1 MNEKESDKMFTFTL
15 PGEPVPGELIP
26 SREKTGGLEKENEK
40 FDRPKHPEF
49 DRKIVDPH
57 LSKLKKPPYPQYF
70 QPQANQN
77 SSRIENTI
85 LDLNRSPIKRNFY
98 ELALKYADMTAED
111 APEVSFMCY
120 WPSYELMSQNQLDWY
135 FCIRTK
141 FRRYEYPKVD
151 LSYIFLYIYELING
165 IGIDSAEDGLFR
177 MIKIWNGYK
186 NLHKK
191 LSSYLP
197 EWIIDYMDV
206 YKCQSEEIFKLL
218 NDFELTPYI
227 SENYIITRT
236 IHTDGVLPIEII
248 AKLSDYPFYKS
259 NFIAKKAQ
267 ITNETPQ
274 ENDEPDNEKLFL
286 NGIPSVI
293 KKTDDFMKIEG
304 PGIFESYT
312 PEVVQSKGKIP
323 FRSAVFEK
331 NLRTNPITSD
341 YMGFQ
346 PLRSFITL
354 IIKHYENELRSLC
367 NYRGKLKAD
376 TLPEGILKVIKKSA
390 GEDFT
395 QNRRKDVVISVNK
408 ETLIRLI
415 NESEMIKRMLLEPVY
430 EAEETV
436 SEPCDPAEET
446 TAHAE
451 ETVSGP
457 RVPAEEN
464 TTYAEEIPVDG
475 AVDSEEYT
483 VPERDGNEPQSDM
496 LDLIGSLS
504 DIQRIILN
512 YLIKNNGR
520 CDEKSLLSQFKNVF
534 ITTEADAIN
543 EKSLEV
549 FSDLLI
555 AYEDGNW
562 YIIEDYI
569 DEIKEY
575 LE

>member
-1 MNEKESDKMFTFTL
+1 MIEKESDKMFTFTL
-15 PGEPVPGELIP
+15 PGEPVLGELIP
-26 SREKTGGLEKENEK
+26 SREKIGGSEKANEVI
-40 FDRPKHPEF
+40 DRPKHPEF
-49 DRKIVDPH
+49 DRKLYDPH
-57 LSKLKKPPYPQYF
+57 SGKIKKPPSAPYYQSPTYQY
-70 QPQANQN
+70 

-98 ELALKYADMTAED
+98 ELALKYTDMTVED

-135 FCIRTK
+135 FCVRTK
-141 FRRYEYPKVD
+141 FRRYEYPKAD

-165 IGIDSAEDGLFR
+165 IGIENAEDGLVR
-177 MIKIWNGYK
+177 MIQIWNGYK

-206 YKCQSEEIFKLL
+206 YKCQSENIFNLL

-236 IHTDGVLPIEII
+236 IHTDGILPIEII
-248 AKLSDYPFYKS
+248 AKLSDYAFYKS

-267 ITNETPQ
+267 IPDGTEQ
-274 ENDEPDNEKLFL
+274 ESDEPDNEKLFL
-286 NGIPSVI
+286 NGLPLVI
-293 KKTDDFMKIEG
+293 KKTDQFMKSEG
-304 PGIFESYT
+304 KGIFDTYT
-312 PEVVQSKGKIP
+312 PEVIQSKGKIP

-354 IIKHYENELRSLC
+354 IIKHYENALRSLC

-376 TLPEGILKVIKKSA
+376 MLPEGILKVIKNSA
-390 GEDFT
+390 AEDFA
-395 QNRRKDVVISVNK
+395 QNRRKEVVLSVNK

-415 NESEMIKRMLLEPVY
+415 HESEMIKKMLLEPVY
-430 EAEETV
+430 EAEAEI
-436 SEPCDPAEET
+436 SEPCAPDAAVEDTAYITDHSDHSDTGITEEK
-446 TAHAE
+446 
-451 ETVSGP
+451 
-457 RVPAEEN
+457 
-464 TTYAEEIPVDG
+464 
-475 AVDSEEYT
+475 EYT
-483 VPERDGNEPQSDM
+483 VAENDGNEPENDA
-496 LDLIGSLS
+496 LNLISSLT
-504 DIQRIILN
+504 DIQREILN
-512 YLIKNNGR
+512 FLIKNGGR
-520 CDEKSLLSQFKNVF
+520 CDEKSLSGQFKNIF

-549 FSDLLI
+549 FNDLFI
-555 AYEDGNW
+555 AYEDGYW
-562 YIIEDYI
+562 YIIEDYL

>member
-15 PGEPVPGELIP
+15 PGEPVLGELIP
-26 SREKTGGLEKENEK
+26 SREKISGTEKANENT
-40 FDRPKHPEF
+40 DRPKHPEY
-49 DRKIVDPH
+49 DRKIYDPH
-57 LSKLKKPPYPQYF
+57 SGKTKKPTNPQYF
-70 QPQANQN
+70 QSPAYQY

-120 WPSYELMSQNQLDWY
+120 WPSYELMSKNQLDWY

-165 IGIDSAEDGLFR
+165 IGIENAEDGLIR
-177 MIKIWNGYK
+177 IIKIWNGYK
-186 NLHKK
+186 NFHKK
-191 LSSYLP
+191 LSGYLP

-206 YKCQSEEIFKLL
+206 YKCQSEDIFKLL

-227 SENYIITRT
+227 SENYIITRYLN
-236 IHTDGVLPIEII
+236 TDGILPIEII
-248 AKLSDYPFYKS
+248 AKLSDYAFYKS

-267 ITNETPQ
+267 IADGTAQ
-274 ENDEPDNEKLFL
+274 ENDEPDNEILFL

-293 KKTDDFMKIEG
+293 KKTDNFMKSKG
-304 PGIFESYT
+304 PGIFESYK
-312 PEVVQSKGKIP
+312 PEVIQSKGKIP

-354 IIKHYENELRSLC
+354 IIKHYENDLRSLC
-367 NYRGKLKAD
+367 NYRGKLKTD
-376 TLPEGILKVIKKSA
+376 MLPEDILKVIKKSA
-390 GEDFT
+390 DEDFT

-415 NESEMIKRMLLEPVY
+415 NESEIIKKMLLEPVY
-430 EAEETV
+430 ESEEAEISDIRVPGAADEDSAYLSGSLVNSDAGAEEV
-436 SEPCDPAEET
+436 K
-446 TAHAE
+446 
-451 ETVSGP
+451 
-457 RVPAEEN
+457 
-464 TTYAEEIPVDG
+464 
-475 AVDSEEYT
+475 EYT
-483 VPERDGNEPQSDM
+483 VPENYGNEPENNV
-496 LDLIGSLS
+496 LNLINSLS
-504 DIQRIILN
+504 DIQRKILIC
-512 YLIKNNGR
+512 LLKSNGH
-520 CDEKSLLSQFKNVF
+520 CDEKTLLSQFRNVF
-534 ITTEADAIN
+534 ITTEADSIN
-543 EKSLEV
+543 EKSLEI

-562 YIIEDYI
+562 YIVEDYI